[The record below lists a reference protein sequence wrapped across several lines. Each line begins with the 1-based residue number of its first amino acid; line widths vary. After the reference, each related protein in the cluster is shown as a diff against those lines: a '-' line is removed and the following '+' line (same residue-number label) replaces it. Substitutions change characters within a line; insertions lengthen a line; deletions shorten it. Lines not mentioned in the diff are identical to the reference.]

1 MAAHVASLRCISLI
15 IKGLH
20 LVRSVNSRR
29 KHIQTASLRHVMG
42 FPHRGL
48 LRKLRQPAR
57 HRSHAPLTSVADLPR
72 FTGFGLRH
80 TEEAARRTLYPC
92 LPQVGR
98 SQQCKRDRRCCPRC
112 FAYMSKHLRP
122 AVLTYHCQFLLHGLS
137 DHVGRGDVFN
147 PQRRINGFM
156 FFSLSVLNL
165 EDHLGLVISP
175 QSPLSAGYITLRA
188 CRRSLPLRFSTVT
201 PGGIV
206 GFLIVSYRF
215 NIPDRLAVHLSIHAR
230 PELRAHRK

>member
-1 MAAHVASLRCISLI
+1 
-15 IKGLH
+15 
-20 LVRSVNSRR
+20 
-29 KHIQTASLRHVMG
+29 
-42 FPHRGL
+42 
-48 LRKLRQPAR
+48 
-57 HRSHAPLTSVADLPR
+57 
-72 FTGFGLRH
+72 
-80 TEEAARRTLYPC
+80 
-92 LPQVGR
+92 
-98 SQQCKRDRRCCPRC
+98 
-112 FAYMSKHLRP
+112 MSKHLRP
-122 AVLTYHCQFLLHGLS
+122 VVLTYHCQFLLHGLS

-175 QSPLSAGYITLRA
+175 QSPLSAGYIT
-188 CRRSLPLRFSTVT
+188 VT

-230 PELRAHRK
+230 PELRAHYK

>member
-1 MAAHVASLRCISLI
+1 M
-15 IKGLH
+15 
-20 LVRSVNSRR
+20 
-29 KHIQTASLRHVMG
+29 
-42 FPHRGL
+42 
-48 LRKLRQPAR
+48 
-57 HRSHAPLTSVADLPR
+57 
-72 FTGFGLRH
+72 
-80 TEEAARRTLYPC
+80 
-92 LPQVGR
+92 
-98 SQQCKRDRRCCPRC
+98 
-112 FAYMSKHLRP
+112 
-122 AVLTYHCQFLLHGLS
+122 LTYHCQFLLHGLS

-230 PELRAHRK
+230 PELRAHFMVYPQPLFSQCERDPAVAITTFVIVVYLPDVLFKTRIPVPLLQCIHIVIPRATGHTGRPQKVPQSVFMP

>member
-1 MAAHVASLRCISLI
+1 
-15 IKGLH
+15 
-20 LVRSVNSRR
+20 
-29 KHIQTASLRHVMG
+29 
-42 FPHRGL
+42 
-48 LRKLRQPAR
+48 
-57 HRSHAPLTSVADLPR
+57 
-72 FTGFGLRH
+72 
-80 TEEAARRTLYPC
+80 
-92 LPQVGR
+92 
-98 SQQCKRDRRCCPRC
+98 
-112 FAYMSKHLRP
+112 
-122 AVLTYHCQFLLHGLS
+122 
-137 DHVGRGDVFN
+137 
-147 PQRRINGFM
+147 M

-230 PELRAHRK
+230 PELRAHHTLCPLPRLVGPGDHQLAQEIRIDFVTGAGLEVFGRR

>member
-1 MAAHVASLRCISLI
+1 
-15 IKGLH
+15 
-20 LVRSVNSRR
+20 
-29 KHIQTASLRHVMG
+29 
-42 FPHRGL
+42 
-48 LRKLRQPAR
+48 
-57 HRSHAPLTSVADLPR
+57 
-72 FTGFGLRH
+72 
-80 TEEAARRTLYPC
+80 
-92 LPQVGR
+92 
-98 SQQCKRDRRCCPRC
+98 
-112 FAYMSKHLRP
+112 
-122 AVLTYHCQFLLHGLS
+122 
-137 DHVGRGDVFN
+137 
-147 PQRRINGFM
+147 M

-230 PELRAHRK
+230 PELRAHRKEHPLHCAGSFKSEGFGITLFERLEGRDPNTLVGLPLIALCQMLRREGKNPLMG

>member
-1 MAAHVASLRCISLI
+1 
-15 IKGLH
+15 
-20 LVRSVNSRR
+20 
-29 KHIQTASLRHVMG
+29 
-42 FPHRGL
+42 
-48 LRKLRQPAR
+48 
-57 HRSHAPLTSVADLPR
+57 
-72 FTGFGLRH
+72 
-80 TEEAARRTLYPC
+80 
-92 LPQVGR
+92 
-98 SQQCKRDRRCCPRC
+98 
-112 FAYMSKHLRP
+112 
-122 AVLTYHCQFLLHGLS
+122 
-137 DHVGRGDVFN
+137 
-147 PQRRINGFM
+147 M

-230 PELRAHRK
+230 PELRAHYRSHHAHLIWFRYGELSLKMIRDSNAHDRHAYTGESAAGN

>member
-1 MAAHVASLRCISLI
+1 
-15 IKGLH
+15 
-20 LVRSVNSRR
+20 
-29 KHIQTASLRHVMG
+29 
-42 FPHRGL
+42 
-48 LRKLRQPAR
+48 
-57 HRSHAPLTSVADLPR
+57 
-72 FTGFGLRH
+72 
-80 TEEAARRTLYPC
+80 
-92 LPQVGR
+92 
-98 SQQCKRDRRCCPRC
+98 
-112 FAYMSKHLRP
+112 MSKHLRP

-206 GFLIVSYRF
+206 GFPIVSYRF

-230 PELRAHRK
+230 PELRAHCTSRRRTIPDLALSLRTAAQGDSG

>member
-1 MAAHVASLRCISLI
+1 MFPGQCGNTAFFFKSQPDQFHFELRGIVFPGKSFFSAHEVSTCKISGCLSYRI
-15 IKGLH
+15 LDSGPDGT
-20 LVRSVNSRR
+20 
-29 KHIQTASLRHVMG
+29 QTT
-42 FPHRGL
+42 
-48 LRKLRQPAR
+48 
-57 HRSHAPLTSVADLPR
+57 LT
-72 FTGFGLRH
+72 
-80 TEEAARRTLYPC
+80 
-92 LPQVGR
+92 
-98 SQQCKRDRRCCPRC
+98 
-112 FAYMSKHLRP
+112 
-122 AVLTYHCQFLLHGLS
+122 FLLHGLS

-230 PELRAHRK
+230 PELRAHRR

>member
-1 MAAHVASLRCISLI
+1 
-15 IKGLH
+15 
-20 LVRSVNSRR
+20 
-29 KHIQTASLRHVMG
+29 MG

-57 HRSHAPLTSVADLPR
+57 HRGHAPLTSVADLPR
-72 FTGFGLRH
+72 FTCLDSDILR
-80 TEEAARRTLYPC
+80 R
-92 LPQVGR
+92 LPVALFILACR
-98 SQQCKRDRRCCPRC
+98 KLAEVSNAERDRRCCPGVSHTCR
-112 FAYMSKHLRP
+112 KHLRP

-156 FFSLSVLNL
+156 FFNLSVLNL

-175 QSPLSAGYITLRA
+175 QSPLSAGYITLQA
-188 CRRSLPLRFSTVT
+188 CRRSLPLRFSTAT

-206 GFLIVSYRF
+206 GLLVMSYRF
-215 NIPDRLAVHLSIHAR
+215 NIPDRLVVHLSIHAR
-230 PELRAHRK
+230 PELRAHYK

>member
-1 MAAHVASLRCISLI
+1 
-15 IKGLH
+15 
-20 LVRSVNSRR
+20 
-29 KHIQTASLRHVMG
+29 MG

-72 FTGFGLRH
+72 FTCLDSGILRRLPVALFILACRKLA
-80 TEEAARRTLYPC
+80 EVSNASVIDAAAPVFRIHVKTPST
-92 LPQVGR
+92 V
-98 SQQCKRDRRCCPRC
+98 
-112 FAYMSKHLRP
+112 
-122 AVLTYHCQFLLHGLS
+122 VLTYHCQFLLHGLS